1 VCRDGAGV
9 EEVLGVGEE
18 LSDPAA
24 TRNSDHA
31 GDVGGD
37 VRDRDEAMAT
47 TDRKTRLT
55 TENWEEILE
64 PRSHKALQ
72 SKSLTFILMMGFQP
86 SSNFLGTSR
95 MARAFARLVF

>member
-55 TENWEEILE
+55 AENWEETALMR
-64 PRSHKALQ
+64 RSRERAETRACYGGLHASSWSMVCAAL
-72 SKSLTFILMMGFQP
+72 TRTEF
-86 SSNFLGTSR
+86 R
-95 MARAFARLVF
+95 